1 MNRIIFAL
9 CLLPF
14 AFCLLLLSCR
24 HAAPLPVLGEIPD
37 FTLTA
42 QNGAEFRR
50 HDLDGKVWIA
60 DFIFTNC
67 TGPCPRMSGLMRKV
81 QNSLVDRSDVR
92 LVSFTVDPE
101 RDTPEVFSAY
111 ARRYQAREGVWYF
124 LTGPE
129 QTLNILSFEAFRVG
143 RVGGGNL
150 DHGTYFVLVDRRSHI
165 RGYYGTSEPN
175 NIGQLLKDVRRLCE
189 ESS

>member
-1 MNRIIFAL
+1 MNRIITASCLPVFAV
-9 CLLPF
+9 CLWF
-14 AFCLLLLSCR
+14 SCR
-24 HAAPLPVLGEIPD
+24 RPEPLPVLGEIPD

-50 HDLDGKVWIA
+50 RDLDGKVWIA

-81 QNSLVDRSDVR
+81 QNSLAGRTDVR

-101 RDTPEVFSAY
+101 RDTPAVFSAY

-129 QTLNILSFEAFRVG
+129 QTLNMLSFEAFKLG

-150 DHGTYFVLVDRRSHI
+150 DHSTHFVLVDRRGRI

-175 NIGQLLKDVRRLCE
+175 IIRRLLNDVRRLCE

>member
-1 MNRIIFAL
+1 MNRTIV
-9 CLLPF
+9 
-14 AFCLLLLSCR
+14 AFCLCLLLSCR
-24 HAAPLPVLGEIPD
+24 PAPLPVLGEIPD
-37 FTLTA
+37 FELTA
-42 QNGAEFRR
+42 QTGEPYTRR
-50 HDLDGKVWIA
+50 DLDGKVWIA

-81 QNSLVDRSDVR
+81 QNSLADRPDVR

-129 QTLNILSFEAFRVG
+129 QTLNMLSFEAFKVG

-150 DHGTYFVLVDRRSHI
+150 DHGTYFVLVDQRGRI

-175 NIGQLLKDVRRLCE
+175 NIDQLLTDVRRLCE